1 VWHDM
6 LLMLSLLI
14 ALAVALFSFSA
25 ARRFV
30 RDKLRFVD
38 AAQKAYAP
46 WLAGAGAF
54 LIGSVLVALLPW
66 VGAGTALTFGLAIG
80 TGVAAG
86 ARDVRLGRHYLSD
99 GR

>member
-1 VWHDM
+1 M
-6 LLMLSLLI
+6 LLMISFLI
-14 ALAVALFSFSA
+14 ALAVAFLGFSA

-38 AAQKAYAP
+38 AAQRASTP
-46 WLAGAGAF
+46 WLAGGGAL
-54 LIGSVLVALLPW
+54 LIGAIIVALIPG
-66 VGAGTALTFGLAIG
+66 VGAPTALTFALAVG

-86 ARDVRLGRHYLSD
+86 ARDIRTGRHLLDD